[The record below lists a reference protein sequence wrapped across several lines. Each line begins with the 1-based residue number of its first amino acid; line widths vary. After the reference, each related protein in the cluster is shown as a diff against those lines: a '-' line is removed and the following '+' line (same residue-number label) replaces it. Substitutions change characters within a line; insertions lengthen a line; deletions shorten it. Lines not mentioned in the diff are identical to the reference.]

1 MPGAARDRPRSRC
14 DVPAAPDF
22 LWRKLTANTNW
33 CWAIG
38 NCSAHSL
45 LLWSYS
51 VFFSR
56 WAMWSAETPGRALQP
71 RQPRPPWE
79 TASGPKPRGRLFL
92 RRRPRTRLHRN
103 AQTRPPKKP
112 RPFHL
117 RKRLNQDPHP
127 RLRRQNHQLLAC
139 LPLLRNLRRVN
150 RQAALPS
157 PR

>member
-38 NCSAHSL
+38 NCSAHSS
-45 LLWSYS
+45 LLWSCS

-56 WAMWSAETPGRALQP
+56 WAMWSAATPGPDPQP
-71 RQPRPPWE
+71 LQPRPPRG
-79 TASGPKPRGRLFL
+79 TASGPKPRGLLFL
-92 RRRPRTRLHRN
+92 RRRQTRLHRS

-112 RPFHL
+112 RLFHL
-117 RKRLNQDPHP
+117 RKRLNQDPHL
-127 RLRRQNHQLLAC
+127 RLRRQNHQPLAC
-139 LPLLRNLRRVN
+139 LLLLRNLRRVS
-150 RQAALPS
+150 RQEALPS
-157 PR
+157 P